1 MRKPKPRPGI
11 MDIELYIGEKST
23 VKGMP
28 NILKLSSNENPS
40 GPPLAA
46 QQALISAGLSL
57 HRYPPS
63 DHWDLRS
70 AIAEIHGLDISKIIC
85 GCGSDELISLLC
97 RAYAGPGVEV
107 IHTSHGFLM
116 YRICAMAAGATVV
129 SVPEEERHV
138 DVDAILNAINSS
150 TGIIFIA
157 NPGNPT
163 GTKILDVEIERL
175 IKGTPKDVL
184 VVLDG
189 AYADYVNGWD
199 GGAKFVESH
208 TNVVM
213 LRTLSKMYGLG
224 GLRVGWGYAPQHIL
238 NVLDRVRAPFNLS
251 VPALLAGE
259 AAVKDKEF
267 VNAHRKQNNAA
278 RKWLA
283 AELLKVGVQSD
294 PSEANFILAR
304 FSDQAQAEAC
314 DDYLQS
320 IGVLV
325 RRVGSYGLP
334 NALRITVP
342 DMAGCQRVITGVK
355 SFFGG
360 NSYEL

>member
-1 MRKPKPRPGI
+1 MTKPEPRPGI
-11 MDIELYIGEKST
+11 MDIELYKGGNST
-23 VKGMP
+23 IEGMSD
-28 NILKLSSNENPS
+28 ILKLSSNENPN
-40 GPPLAA
+40 GPPLGAK
-46 QQALISAGLSL
+46 QALIEAGNSL
-57 HRYPPS
+57 HRYPSS
-63 DHWDLRS
+63 DHLELRQTL
-70 AIAEIHGLDISKIIC
+70 AETHELDVSKIIC

-97 RAYAGPGVEV
+97 RGYAGPGVEV

-116 YRICAMAAGATVV
+116 YRICAMAVGATVV
-129 SVPEEERHV
+129 SVPEKDRYV
-138 DVDAILNAINSS
+138 DTDAILNAINPS
-150 TGIIFIA
+150 TAVIFIA

-163 GTKILDVEIERL
+163 GTRILDIDIERL
-175 IKGTPKDVL
+175 IKRAPKDVL
-184 VVLDG
+184 IVLDG
-189 AYADYVNGWD
+189 AYADYIEDWD
-199 GGAKFVESH
+199 GGATFVESH

-224 GLRVGWGYAPQHIL
+224 GLRVGWGYAPQHVVDLL
-238 NVLDRVRAPFNLS
+238 NRVRAPFNLS

-267 VNAHRKQNNAA
+267 VNAHRKQNNDA
-278 RKWLA
+278 RSWLA
-283 AELLKVGVQSD
+283 AELLEIGVESD

-304 FSDQAQAEAC
+304 FPNQVQAEAC

-342 DMAGCQRVITGVK
+342 NMAGCARVVAGIKRFWRQTR
-355 SFFGG
+355 
-360 NSYEL
+360 